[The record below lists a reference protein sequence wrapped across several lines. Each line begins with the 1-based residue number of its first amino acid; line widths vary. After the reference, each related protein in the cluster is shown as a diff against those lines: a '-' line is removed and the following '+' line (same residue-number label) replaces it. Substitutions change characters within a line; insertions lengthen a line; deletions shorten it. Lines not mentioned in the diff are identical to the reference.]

1 MAKTLQRG
9 KTQLSNRLLPLILVA
24 AVSIGFPGVTLA
36 QKTDPHVVPQVNG
49 DEFSPLGK
57 SYNVDFGDQKFRLDF
72 PSVHEMHFT
81 SPDGKNSATVPITV
95 TPIGNDVYMI
105 YWSRRAGQH
114 VVHVDDFRNGI
125 AYTNI
130 FLPDGSASRRKGTL
144 TEIKK

>member
-1 MAKTLQRG
+1 MLRKKFLPALLAIATLFS
-9 KTQLSNRLLPLILVA
+9 LSNIA
-24 AVSIGFPGVTLA
+24 FAEQA
-36 QKTDPHVVPQVNG
+36 TDPHTVPQAT
-49 DEFSPLGK
+49 DAQFSPAGK

-72 PSVHEMHFT
+72 TSAHEMRFT
-81 SPDGKNSATVPITV
+81 SPDGKNTATVPISV
-95 TPIGNDVYMI
+95 TALGNDVYMI

-144 TEIKK
+144 TEITAK

>member
-1 MAKTLQRG
+1 MTFNALSKKFAGNMLLLAALTGVSLTTMAASQ
-9 KTQLSNRLLPLILVA
+9 
-24 AVSIGFPGVTLA
+24 
-36 QKTDPHVVPQVNG
+36 DPHAVAVAS
-49 DEFSPLGK
+49 DAEFVAVGK

-72 PSVHEMHFT
+72 TSAKEMVFT
-81 SPDGKNSATVPITV
+81 SPDGKNTAKVDITV
-95 TPIGNDVYMI
+95 TPIGHDVYMI

-144 TEIKK
+144 VEIK

>member
-1 MAKTLQRG
+1 MSFKVLSKKFAGKVLLLTMLAGASLSVMAASQ
-9 KTQLSNRLLPLILVA
+9 
-24 AVSIGFPGVTLA
+24 
-36 QKTDPHVVPQVNG
+36 DPHAVAVAS
-49 DEFSPLGK
+49 DAEFVAVGK

-72 PSVHEMHFT
+72 KSAKEMVFT
-81 SPDGKNSATVPITV
+81 SPDGKNTANVDITV

-114 VVHVDDFRNGI
+114 VVHVDDFRNGV

-144 TEIKK
+144 VEIK

>member
-1 MAKTLQRG
+1 MLSKKLITLII
-9 KTQLSNRLLPLILVA
+9 TVI
-24 AVSIGFPGVTLA
+24 IGSTSQALA
-36 QKTDPHVVPQVNG
+36 QEDKLHEVPQATDN
-49 DEFSPLGK
+49 EFSPTGK

-72 PSVHEMHFT
+72 TSSREMRFT
-81 SPDGKNSATVPITV
+81 SPDGKNTATVPISV
-95 TPIGNDVYMI
+95 TPISNDVYMI

-114 VVHVDDFRNGI
+114 VVHVDDFRHGV